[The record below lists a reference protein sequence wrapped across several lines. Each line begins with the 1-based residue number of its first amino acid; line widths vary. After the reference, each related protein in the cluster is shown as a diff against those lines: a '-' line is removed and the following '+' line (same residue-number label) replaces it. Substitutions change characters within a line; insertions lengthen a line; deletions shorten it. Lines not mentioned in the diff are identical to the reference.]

1 LKTILTVLAVSFL
14 VTVGCNQEEAKKEST
29 GKTDSKEKVATG
41 QGNVKDDVSQKDVV
55 KIAVG
60 SKDHTTL
67 VAALQAADLVNV
79 LSNAGPFTVFA
90 PVNAAFDKL
99 PAGTVDDLLKPENK
113 SKLAKILQHHVAVA
127 VYNTE
132 MLTDGR
138 VLGMVDGANAKITVK
153 DGAVYIDDAK
163 ILASVPAS
171 NGIIHVIDTVVLPQ

>member
-1 LKTILTVLAVSFL
+1 MKTILTVLALSFL
-14 VTVGCNQEEAKKEST
+14 IIMGCNQDDAKKEST
-29 GKTDSKEKVATG
+29 GMTDTKEKVATG
-41 QGNVKDDVSQKDVV
+41 QSNVKDDVSQKDIV

-113 SKLAKILQHHVAVA
+113 SKLAKILQHHVALA
-127 VYNTE
+127 VFSTE

-138 VLGMVDGANAKITVK
+138 VLGMVDGANAKISNK
-153 DGAVYIDDAK
+153 DGAIYIDDAK
-163 ILASVPAS
+163 IVASVPAS
-171 NGIIHVIDTVVLPQ
+171 NGIIHVVDAVVLPK